1 MKLKETINNNL
12 FIMKIKKR
20 NGKNDGDKVE

>member
-20 NGKNDGDKVE
+20 NEKNDGDEVE